1 MAQTR
6 SEFNATGNG
15 NRPVEKVSW
24 TEAVAFC
31 TQLTTQEQAA
41 GRLPAGWAYV
51 LPTESQWE
59 YACRAGRPRRTHGVT
74 QLPVRMRIGTMVR
87 TLTKRW
93 MSDNFPPTH
102 GAFLICTEMSGSGPR
117 TGTRRLIPPATRW
130 WILADRHR
138 ARSGPTG
145 WFLDHDGTSLRS
157 ASAATTPPSDRRY
170 TLASVLVSNS
180 SSKGRE
186 EAEFNG
192 CAVPVRESSGLP
204 RRVSRKPFSQ

>member
-1 MAQTR
+1 MCCPPNR
-6 SEFNATGNG
+6 NG
-15 NRPVEKVSW
+15 NMP
-24 TEAVAFC
+24 AV
-31 TQLTTQEQAA
+31 
-41 GRLPAGWAYV
+41 
-51 LPTESQWE
+51 
-59 YACRAGRPRRTHGVT
+59 RARPRPTHGVR
-74 QLPVRMRIGTMVR
+74 QLPVRMRTGTMVR

-102 GAFLICTEMSGSGPR
+102 GAFLICTEMSGNGPR

-130 WILADRHR
+130 RILADRHR
-138 ARSGPTG
+138 ARIGSTG
-145 WFLDHDGTSLRS
+145 WFLEHDGTYLRS
-157 ASAATTPPSDRRY
+157 AKRSNTPSYR
-170 TLASVLVSNS
+170 TALASVLVSKS